1 MLSYY
6 FILNQI
12 FIDQNQGYQ
21 SGPNIFNAVQDNQG
35 RWVCS
40 VNSVTEFPE
49 IFEGNAFE
57 VVGLTENDFP
67 QLGE

>member
-6 FILNQI
+6 FILNQL

-40 VNSVTEFPE
+40 VNSVTEFPDL
-49 IFEGNAFE
+49 FVGHSFQ
-57 VVGLTENDFP
+57 VVALESSNFP
-67 QLGE
+67 ETGA